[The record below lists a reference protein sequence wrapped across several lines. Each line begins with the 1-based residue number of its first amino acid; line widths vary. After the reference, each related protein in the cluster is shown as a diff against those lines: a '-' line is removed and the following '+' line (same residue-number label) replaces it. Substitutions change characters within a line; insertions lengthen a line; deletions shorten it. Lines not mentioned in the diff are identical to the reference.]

1 MSRYEDAT
9 ENLVEVFLN
18 VIGERFPR
26 LINYKFKLIF
36 DLKKRVKQGKLVLA
50 SIELASPKIKFFS
63 ADDVAAEGYDYVIT
77 VDKKVW
83 ELASDKDK
91 ARVIS
96 HELNHVFIDEKDN
109 CKIIGHEISD
119 FYIELK
125 RNEDDPEWGRNLTSL
140 ISAVYEQEK
149 EEAREARMPKKKGV

>member
-1 MSRYEDAT
+1 MNRYEESS
-9 ENLVEVFLN
+9 ENLVEIFLN
-18 VIGERFPR
+18 VIEERFPR

-36 DLKKRVKQGKLVLA
+36 DLKKRVKQGKLILA

-63 ADDVAAEGYDYVIT
+63 ADDIAEEGYDYVII
-77 VDKKVW
+77 VDKKAW
-83 ELASDKDK
+83 ELSSDKDK
-91 ARVIS
+91 VRVMS

-125 RNEDDPEWGRNLTSL
+125 RNEDDPEWARNLTSL
-140 ISAVYEQEK
+140 IGAVYEQEK
-149 EEAREARMPKKKGV
+149 EEAKEARMPKKKGV